1 MLRSATPASILKVRI
16 IETLEDVHEGSQWLV
31 RKQPHFAQALE
42 KAGALPLRRRNDGFE
57 ALLDAIVSQ
66 QVSVAAGEAIWK
78 RLKAAKLTGPRKITA
93 ATDDELRACGLSR
106 QKIRYAKALAD
117 ARIDYPALRKLPTEE
132 VIAILTEVPGVGR
145 WTAEI
150 YSMFSLGHADAFAA
164 GDLALQEATRI
175 LFKLQD
181 RPSEATLRT
190 MAQDWSPWRAVA
202 ARLLWRYYHVVKDR
216 SGIR

>member
-1 MLRSATPASILKVRI
+1 MRI
-16 IETLEDVHEGSQWLV
+16 IETLEDVHEGTKWLA
-31 RKQPHFAQALE
+31 RKQPRFAHALK
-42 KAGALPLRRRNDGFE
+42 KAGALPLRRRKDGFE

-66 QVSVAAGEAIWK
+66 QVSVAAGDAIWK
-78 RLKAAKLTGPRKITA
+78 RLEASKLTGPRKISA
-93 ATDDELRACGLSR
+93 ASDQDLRTCGLSR

-117 ARIDYPALRKLPTEE
+117 ARIDYPALRKLSTEE
-132 VIAILTEVPGVGR
+132 VTSILTEVPGVGR

-175 LFKLQD
+175 LFELQD
-181 RPSEATLRT
+181 RPSEAALRA
-190 MAQDWSPWRAVA
+190 MARDWSPWRAVA
-202 ARLLWRYYHVVKDR
+202 ARLLWHYYHVVKDR